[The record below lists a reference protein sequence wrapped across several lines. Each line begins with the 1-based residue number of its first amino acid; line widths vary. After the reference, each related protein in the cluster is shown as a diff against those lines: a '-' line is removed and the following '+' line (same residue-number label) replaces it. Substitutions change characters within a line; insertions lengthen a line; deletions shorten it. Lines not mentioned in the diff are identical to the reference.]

1 MSNLSKGKLWRV
13 VWASSARWDIFLYA
27 KFGNYDVTTRC
38 NNYIF
43 YETLLILLKPWYLV
57 FDKFDMVHR
66 YIFFNF
72 RIAQISFFF
81 RFHCYF
87 FRQKMIFTIIW
98 QLFALQIPEITTD
111 DVLKVDLTYFI
122 ITLSFDGY
130 SSSPRLWERKQWKRR
145 AILTAGSMIS
155 GYLQAPLTLMG
166 LKRYSQEEINSWGN
180 TSFCDL

>member
-1 MSNLSKGKLWRV
+1 
-13 VWASSARWDIFLYA
+13 
-27 KFGNYDVTTRC
+27 
-38 NNYIF
+38 
-43 YETLLILLKPWYLV
+43 
-57 FDKFDMVHR
+57 
-66 YIFFNF
+66 
-72 RIAQISFFF
+72 
-81 RFHCYF
+81 
-87 FRQKMIFTIIW
+87 MIFTIIW

-166 LKRYSQEEINSWGN
+166 LKRYSQEEINS
-180 TSFCDL
+180 